1 MPLHLLGKKSWNVY
15 NEENVARVRRDEA
28 AAKAEEEAEEQRM
41 QEEDSARRI
50 AILRGEQPAPLSE
63 SASVTDP
70 HERRGPD
77 QGVKRSRDAGPV
89 VSHERKRRR
98 LRGEDDTDR
107 DIQYAREDAESN
119 EKVRNAL
126 AKTREGDASLV
137 DESGHLQLFAP
148 PKEERHHVE
157 KNPEG
162 QDEQERKRRRE
173 EDRYTMRSS
182 NAGGFK
188 QGTEEPWYASQKSQS
203 TLDNSRSTALQ
214 LPELAGKDVWGNEDP
229 LRKERERNRISSS
242 DPFAAMQQAQRQ
254 LKQSEHDRACWQSD
268 RAKEIDDLKQDEE
281 RKRRHGRRYHRR
293 KHGDEHDGLESF
305 SLDSTEGAGRGKDN
319 ERKRSHHHHRRRH
332 SRSRSRERRRHRHP
346 RSREN

>member
-15 NEENVARVRRDEA
+15 NEENIARVRRDEA

-50 AILRGEQPAPLSE
+50 ALLRGEQPAPLSE
-63 SASVTDP
+63 SASVTDA
-70 HERRGPD
+70 HSRIGPD

-107 DIQYAREDAESN
+107 DIRHAREDAKSN

-126 AKTREGDASLV
+126 TKTHEEGASLV

-157 KNPEG
+157 KNSER
-162 QDEQERKRRRE
+162 QDEQERKRKRD
-173 EDRYTMRSS
+173 EDRYTMRFS
-182 NAGGFK
+182 NANGFR
-188 QGTEEPWYASQKSQS
+188 QGTEKPWYASQKSQS
-203 TLDNSRSTALQ
+203 APDSRSTALQ

-229 LRKERERNRISSS
+229 LRKERERNRISSN

-254 LKQSEHDRACWQSD
+254 LKQSEHDRARWQTE
-268 RAKEIDDLKQDEE
+268 RAKEIDDLKRDEE
-281 RKRRHGRRYHRR
+281 RTRRHSRRHHRR
-293 KHGDEHDGLESF
+293 NHGDEQDGLEGF
-305 SLDSTEGAGRGKDN
+305 SLDSTQGAGRDRED
-319 ERKRSHHHHRRRH
+319 ERKRRHHHHRRRH
-332 SRSRSRERRRHRHP
+332 SRSPSRERRRHRHS
-346 RSREN
+346 RSRDG